1 MTTTST
7 IRLLIVD
14 DQALVRQGL
23 AQLLS
28 LDEEIEI
35 VGQGADGR
43 QAIDMIGSCRP
54 DVVLMDLR
62 MPNVDGVT
70 AIKKIREAN
79 PEIRILVLTTFDDD
93 ESIVTAM
100 QAGAS
105 GYLLKDAPSERLAAA
120 IKAVNEGYTQLAPS
134 VTPKLLS
141 LMNPL
146 STPKPELLK
155 SFTSRELDILKLI
168 GEGKSNK
175 EIAETLFITEG
186 TVKNHITRIL
196 SHLNLQN
203 RTEVAVWVQK
213 NLKLS

>member
-1 MTTTST
+1 MREVTTA

-28 LDEEIEI
+28 LDDEIEI

-43 QAIDMIGSCRP
+43 QAIDMVGSTRP

-70 AIKKIREAN
+70 AIKQIREAH

-213 NLKLS
+213 NLKL

>member
-28 LDEEIEI
+28 LDDEIEI

-43 QAIDMIGSCRP
+43 QAIDLISSCRP

-213 NLKLS
+213 NLRLS

>member
-43 QAIDMIGSCRP
+43 QAIDLIGSTRP

-70 AIKKIREAN
+70 AIKKIREAH

>member
-1 MTTTST
+1 MQEVTTA

-43 QAIDMIGSCRP
+43 QAIDMVGSTRP

-70 AIKKIREAN
+70 AIKQIREAH

-213 NLKLS
+213 NLKL